1 MEYEKLFKTQPVW
14 KSIFSMAV
22 PTVISI
28 FVMILYN
35 LADLFFI
42 AQTGDEKMIAGVS
55 VVTPL
60 FSMAASIATMLGS
73 GGSALIARALGAKKY
88 EKALDYASVCI
99 CGSVVIGCIL
109 MVSIYFAKTPLLRYL
124 GADDDFT
131 SYASTYLSFCA
142 AGVPFML
149 LSPSIGAVIR
159 AEGKIKESMK
169 GSLASSGLNIVLDAL
184 LIFVLKLGVAGAA
197 IATVLS
203 NIFTCGYFI
212 LRVLPKLELVK
223 LHLKTILRSARA
235 NGIEIFSIIALGLP
249 NALSGIMSS
258 LAGTLSNRCLSV
270 HGAGAIAAFSA
281 AYKCN
286 YMMCMIVMGICMGVQ
301 PLLAYNYGAQ
311 NTPRLKEA
319 TQKLGILAVGIGTVG
334 AALCFALRGK
344 ILAVFLR
351 SAAVYEQGL
360 SMMPYLLAALP
371 VMGIFYLGINF
382 LQAAGKAKTA
392 TAIVVARQGL
402 FLMPAIY
409 ILNRQFEMKGIA
421 IAYPFADFV
430 SSVLVALILL
440 AQYQKLNDP
449 KGRV

>member
-169 GSLASSGLNIVLDAL
+169 GSLAE
-184 LIFVLKLGVAGAA
+184 
-197 IATVLS
+197 T
-203 NIFTCGYFI
+203 
-212 LRVLPKLELVK
+212 
-223 LHLKTILRSARA
+223 
-235 NGIEIFSIIALGLP
+235 
-249 NALSGIMSS
+249 
-258 LAGTLSNRCLSV
+258 
-270 HGAGAIAAFSA
+270 
-281 AYKCN
+281 
-286 YMMCMIVMGICMGVQ
+286 
-301 PLLAYNYGAQ
+301 
-311 NTPRLKEA
+311 
-319 TQKLGILAVGIGTVG
+319 
-334 AALCFALRGK
+334 
-344 ILAVFLR
+344 
-351 SAAVYEQGL
+351 
-360 SMMPYLLAALP
+360 
-371 VMGIFYLGINF
+371 
-382 LQAAGKAKTA
+382 
-392 TAIVVARQGL
+392 
-402 FLMPAIY
+402 
-409 ILNRQFEMKGIA
+409 
-421 IAYPFADFV
+421 
-430 SSVLVALILL
+430 
-440 AQYQKLNDP
+440 
-449 KGRV
+449 

>member
-1 MEYEKLFKTQPVW
+1 M
-14 KSIFSMAV
+14 
-22 PTVISI
+22 
-28 FVMILYN
+28 
-35 LADLFFI
+35 
-42 AQTGDEKMIAGVS
+42 
-55 VVTPL
+55 
-60 FSMAASIATMLGS
+60 
-73 GGSALIARALGAKKY
+73 
-88 EKALDYASVCI
+88 
-99 CGSVVIGCIL
+99 
-109 MVSIYFAKTPLLRYL
+109 
-124 GADDDFT
+124 
-131 SYASTYLSFCA
+131 
-142 AGVPFML
+142 
-149 LSPSIGAVIR
+149 IR

-286 YMMCMIVMGICMGVQ
+286 DMMCMIVMGICMGVQ

-360 SMMPYLLAALP
+360 SMMPYLLAVLP

-382 LQAAGKAKTA
+382 LQ
-392 TAIVVARQGL
+392 
-402 FLMPAIY
+402 AIY